1 MSSNPSIDKLIPV
14 EQLSFLYKQS
24 LIALFA
30 TLAVLLYVYLWL
42 QDLEDQTSVLLWVSS
57 IIFCNIYLAIWLYFV
72 HRGHSTTGINTQK
85 ANNLIS
91 IYQIQAV
98 LHGTAWGLLPF
109 ILTEQNSPDMGFFA
123 YLILGGMA
131 AGAISTTAVIFRL
144 YLSYTLPLTVPIIF
158 TQLFFYEQLTIFN
171 PNTLELYI
179 VFIISLIVL
188 AHSYY
193 KSSLRSI
200 SLLIKNKQLLSDI
213 TSAYEETKVAS
224 KAKSDF
230 LANMSHELRTP
241 LTAII
246 GYSEIIN
253 EDVSAKQYDSL
264 SGDIKKVIKSGEH
277 LLSLI
282 NNILDLSKIESG
294 KMDIYI
300 ENINIEALLQE
311 LKSTTGSIIK
321 NNNNNLNISFRSD
334 TTNIKSDSTKLY
346 QVLLNIISNAAKFT
360 TDGEINIKVT
370 SNLENIKM
378 IISDTGIGMN
388 KEQLSKLTQPFMQGD
403 ISTTKKY
410 GGTGLGMNLTK
421 NLTDILKIKL
431 SVSSFPNKGTSFEL
445 IIPID
450 YPSLQNKKKE
460 PS

>member
-1 MSSNPSIDKLIPV
+1 MSNNSNLNKLVPV

-24 LIALFA
+24 ITALFA

-42 QDLEDQTSVLLWVSS
+42 QDLANQSSILLWVSS
-57 IIFCNIYLAIWLYFV
+57 ILICNIYLIIWLYFV
-72 HRGHSTTGINTQK
+72 HRSRTTTSISTQK
-85 ANNLIS
+85 ANNFIN
-91 IYQIQAV
+91 IYQVQAV
-98 LHGTAWGLLPF
+98 LHGTSWGALPF
-109 ILTEQNSPDMGFFA
+109 ILIGQNSSEMGFFA
-123 YLILGGMA
+123 YLVLGGMA
-131 AGAISTTAVIFRL
+131 AGAISTTAVIFRI
-144 YLSYTLPLTVPIIF
+144 YLSYMLPLTMPIIF
-158 TQLFFYEQLTIFN
+158 TQLFFYDKLSIFN

-179 VFIISLIVL
+179 IFIVSLMVL

-200 SLLIKNKQLLSDI
+200 SLVIKNKQLLSDI
-213 TSAYEETKVAS
+213 TYAYEETKIAS

-253 EDVSAKQYDSL
+253 EDISVKHYDSL
-264 SGDIKKVIKSGEH
+264 SDDINKVIKSGEH

-294 KMDIYI
+294 KMDVYI
-300 ENINIEALLQE
+300 ENINIETLLEE
-311 LKSTTGSIIK
+311 LKSTTESLVR
-321 NNNNNLNISFRSD
+321 NNNNALTISNISNTS
-334 TTNIKSDSTKLY
+334 NIKSDSTKLY
-346 QVLLNIISNAAKFT
+346 QILLNIISNAAKFT
-360 TDGEINIKVT
+360 SDGKIEIKVT
-370 SNLENIKM
+370 SEPQNIKM

-388 KEQLSKLTQPFMQGD
+388 EEQLSKLTQPFMQGD

-431 SVSSFPNKGTSFEL
+431 KVHSVPNQGTSFEL
-445 IIPID
+445 IIPVD
-450 YPSLQNKKKE
+450 YNSPQK
-460 PS
+460 